1 MPKFLT
7 CMGAGLLSKWY
18 GRNIRIF
25 PSLQAIAEPD
35 DRVLA
40 IIGAAHA
47 AILRELIE
55 SDSILVLIEPLGYL
69 QASYS

>member
-1 MPKFLT
+1 M
-7 CMGAGLLSKWY
+7 AAELLSKWH

-25 PSLQAIAEPD
+25 SSQQAFAEPD

-40 IIGAAHA
+40 IIGSGHA
-47 AILRELIE
+47 AILQEFIE

-69 QASYS
+69 QASYP